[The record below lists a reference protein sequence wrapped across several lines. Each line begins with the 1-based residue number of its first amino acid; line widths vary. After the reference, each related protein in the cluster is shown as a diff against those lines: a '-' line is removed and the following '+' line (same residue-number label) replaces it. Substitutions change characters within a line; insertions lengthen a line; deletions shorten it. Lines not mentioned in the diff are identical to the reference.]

1 MTAELFL
8 LLQFQGSTPVHA
20 GSLSHSHT
28 VMSYWDQAIFNV
40 SFTNTNAFF
49 AIASQMSAM
58 KKAYSK
64 YRWRMCEGVG
74 SFTIWSNLGSLFPT
88 LSYIKNL

>member
-40 SFTNTNAFF
+40 SFTNTN
-49 AIASQMSAM
+49 
-58 KKAYSK
+58 
-64 YRWRMCEGVG
+64 EDV
-74 SFTIWSNLGSLFPT
+74 
-88 LSYIKNL
+88 